1 MATGSIESVPTPA
14 GPSRAWTKGLG
25 QLALVLLVC
34 AGLRVWLI
42 RHTEVIAK
50 DGLVYIEMARAWSAD
65 PLAVAR
71 DYSYH
76 IGYPVSMVGCHRALT
91 ALGGP
96 ADPPG
101 WELSGQ
107 IISLLAGLAAM
118 IAVWLFAGMVFD
130 WRVAWVTALVFG
142 VGRKWAALSA
152 DVLSDALAVCLQMW
166 ALVLALAAVTWLGRR
181 SKRALVLAAG
191 VGLCSGAG
199 YLVRPEALL
208 VPVLAAVLWLACQL
222 RTRASWRLTLAS
234 MGVAL
239 LTTAACA
246 APYVAAIGGLTHKK
260 NLRDILA
267 LHVAG
272 GGGPGR
278 AGVALLPLAATCKFL
293 SQLTEA
299 MHPAVATLAGLWL
312 AAWIGMRV
320 LRLRLPPAGSVSPR
334 WPGAVV
340 MVAAAAILAPL
351 WINFHTKV
359 GYLSHRHVMFLA
371 AVLSPLAGAGALLLA
386 ECVRAL
392 AKAAGLRLA
401 AGAVIGL
408 VVGGTAVGLIVH
420 SLRPLHAGKGYLR
433 EAGKYVGS
441 ISGPDDFLLTDSARV
456 IYYAQ
461 VKGHRLY
468 HTEISRQALLRH
480 VPPPGPGVTYVAIS
494 NAELSRAPGLRDWL
508 DQPAFVPL
516 REFVRPGQAGTDR
529 IRVYRVDVEALEA
542 ARASPSIRPVTYSP
556 GGDDMGARQ
565 PPGRHAYCPGT

>member
-1 MATGSIESVPTPA
+1 M
-14 GPSRAWTKGLG
+14 
-25 QLALVLLVC
+25 LLVC

-50 DGLVYIEMARAWSAD
+50 DGLVYIEMARAWPVD

-76 IGYPVSMVGCHRALT
+76 IGYPVSMVGCRRAVM

-96 ADPPG
+96 SGLSG

-107 IISLLAGLAAM
+107 IVSLLAGLAAM
-118 IAVWLFAGMVFD
+118 IAVWLLAGMVFD
-130 WRVAWVTALVFG
+130 WRTAWVTALVFG
-142 VGRKWAALSA
+142 VGRKWVALGA

-166 ALVLALAAVTWLGRR
+166 ALVLAVATVGWLRRR
-181 SKRALVLAAG
+181 SKWALVLAAG

-208 VPVLAAVLWLACQL
+208 VPVLAAVLWLAFQL
-222 RTRASWRLTLAS
+222 RTRASWRLTLVCLV
-234 MGVAL
+234 VAL
-239 LTTAACA
+239 LTTVACA
-246 APYVAAIGGLTHKK
+246 APYVAAIGGLTRKK
-260 NLRDILA
+260 NLIDILV

-272 GGGPGR
+272 GSGPAR
-278 AGVALLPLAATCKFL
+278 AGVALLPLTATCKFL
-293 SQLTEA
+293 SQLVEA
-299 MHPAVATLAGLWL
+299 MHPAVAILAGLWL

-320 LRLRLPPAGSVSPR
+320 LRLRLPLAGSASPR

-359 GYLSHRHVMFLA
+359 GYLSHRHAMFLA
-371 AVLSPLAGAGALLLA
+371 AVLSPLAGAGALILA

-392 AKAAGLRLA
+392 AKAVGLRLA

-468 HTEISRQALLRH
+468 HSEISRQALLRH
-480 VPPPGPGVTYVAIS
+480 MPPPGPGVTYVAIS

-508 DQPAFVPL
+508 GQPAFVPL
-516 REFVRPGQAGTDR
+516 REFARPGRAGEDY
-529 IRVYRVDVEALEA
+529 IRVYRVDVEALES
-542 ARASPSIRPVTYSP
+542 ASVAPI
-556 GGDDMGARQ
+556 
-565 PPGRHAYCPGT
+565 